1 MTADIFHHLA
11 LASAQPLLHTV
22 IQQHSPMSSRRSRRA
37 HSTQPKYGT
46 DDFEMDTDF
55 DSYRNGEDL
64 SGSSSKRS
72 TRARTEE
79 ADSQLNNRDSHHR
92 SRDQDPEHD
101 QDPDD
106 IDEVEEVT
114 RCICGSDDLY
124 IPKNSHGE
132 FDNVDPGFFIQC
144 EICAVWQHGY
154 CVGIK
159 DEENAPEK
167 YWCEQ
172 CKPENHTL
180 FTDRFGIRRSK
191 YDPLHENL
199 DNSFNSNSASSSNQK
214 KSLKR
219 KNGRFVSSKS
229 ENSDSA
235 DESSDVKKEKK
246 PVDIKYTVAEEAT
259 EEHSN
264 DQENSH
270 NEEYYEDEEGHRR
283 KHRKRP
289 SYSYRDYNY
298 EEMLK
303 KALEES
309 AKESG
314 VVPEEINISSSEG
327 PGGVRETRT
336 ASLRKTRAKLHDD
349 ATSTGPE
356 NDESNPENESTLLNN
371 EDAAATTDADTT
383 EIKSE
388 KVEVSKKPKIEERR
402 RARDSKRTR
411 PRRNTSATSASNDE
425 HEEEKDHR
433 SDSKSNSF
441 TKASSNSSNQ
451 RSSNNSNT
459 TSNPPTPKRSSKKE
473 KKDSKVSVT
482 DDKPFRA
489 NIPSA
494 RISMNE
500 MTRRIFSI
508 MDFVSNIQINL
519 SNEEEFKNNL
529 FAMDETE
536 LTQEIIELKS
546 KLIGC
551 YNDSVDQLDH
561 LTTLLNTWQNN
572 HA

>member
-1 MTADIFHHLA
+1 
-11 LASAQPLLHTV
+11 
-22 IQQHSPMSSRRSRRA
+22 MSSRRSRRA
-37 HSTQPKYGT
+37 HSTQPKYAT
-46 DDFEMDTDF
+46 EDFEMDTDF
-55 DSYRNGEDL
+55 DSYNNNNDIT
-64 SGSSSKRS
+64 GSASKRS
-72 TRARTEE
+72 SRARTDEP
-79 ADSQLNNRDSHHR
+79 DSHRRDSR
-92 SRDQDPEHD
+92 SQDPEQEQEQKPD
-101 QDPDD
+101 QDLDD
-106 IDEVEEVT
+106 INEVEEVT

-124 IPKNSHGE
+124 VPKNSHEE

-191 YDPLHENL
+191 YDPTHENAG
-199 DNSFNSNSASSSNQK
+199 NSSYSSSASMNSQK

-219 KNGRFVSSKS
+219 KNGRFVSTKA
-229 ENSDSA
+229 ENPESA
-235 DESSDVKKEKK
+235 DDLNEVKKERK
-246 PVDIKYTVAEEAT
+246 PSEVKAIE
-259 EEHSN
+259 
-264 DQENSH
+264 
-270 NEEYYEDEEGHRR
+270 NEESTENHNNDHEMSQNEEEYEDDDGHRR
-283 KHRKRP
+283 KHRKRS

-314 VVPEEINISSSEG
+314 VVPEEVNISSSEG

-336 ASLRKTRAKLHDD
+336 TSLRKNRAKLHDD
-349 ATSTGPE
+349 ISLTAPE
-356 NDESNPENESTLLNN
+356 NEDSNPETESELPKVDDGSTK
-371 EDAAATTDADTT
+371 TDT
-383 EIKSE
+383 ELTEVKPE
-388 KVEVSKKPKIEERR
+388 KVEIYKKPKIEERR
-402 RARDSKRTR
+402 RARDPKRTR
-411 PRRNTSATSASNDE
+411 PRRTTSATSASNDE
-425 HEEEKDHR
+425 HEEDNDDR
-433 SDSKSNSF
+433 SDAKSVS
-441 TKASSNSSNQ
+441 TKASSSSFNSK
-451 RSSNNSNT
+451 NT
-459 TSNPPTPKRSSKKE
+459 TNPNTNSISSTPKRSSAKRE
-473 KKDSKVSVT
+473 KKDSKPPAT

-529 FAMDETE
+529 FKMNDSE
-536 LTQEIIELKS
+536 LTQEITELKS
-546 KLIGC
+546 TLIGC
-551 YNDSVDQLDH
+551 YNDSIDQLDQ
-561 LTTLLNTWQNN
+561 LTNLLNTWQNN